1 MNTTL
6 QPFELSRLIARLNF
20 EIQEQII
27 NCVAATVGP
36 DCVISWN
43 KTGNEDSLEIRCDT
57 KMIEVRSIVVPVD
70 VVDSSTLS
78 VALSGARLEVV
89 GAWRIDSDHLWLR
102 NHCFGDS
109 GTLVLA
115 LASFEPEHIKAA
127 ATTLA
132 QTISGYLAA
141 QLEPC

>member
-6 QPFELSRLIARLNF
+6 QPFELSSLIARLNF

-27 NCVAATVGP
+27 NCMAATVGP
-36 DCVISWN
+36 DCVIGWN
-43 KTGNEDSLEIRCDT
+43 KAGDEDTLEICCDT
-57 KMIEVRSIVVPVD
+57 KMIEVRSIVVPVN
-70 VVDSSTLS
+70 VVDSSAIS
-78 VALSGARLEVV
+78 IPLSGARLEVV

-132 QTISGYLAA
+132 QKISEYLAA